1 MLFFE
6 YISIKNNILQSKI
19 LKVPHIGTL
28 IAIDETDLGAYNM
41 AVTEVT
47 NSQ

>member
-1 MLFFE
+1 M
-6 YISIKNNILQSKI
+6 
-19 LKVPHIGTL
+19 PHIGTL
-28 IAIDETDLGAYNM
+28 IAIDETDLSAYNM